1 MAIAAAGAV
10 FAAAAPAA
18 SANVRYASP
27 NGPAGAT
34 CASGD
39 PCRLDTA
46 VNGAG
51 GGDEVVLKPGDY
63 NVTYPVAATAAIDIH
78 GQAGESVPRLV
89 GGAGQA
95 TATLSMSAGGSISR
109 VYASSSTNSVA
120 AFSLEDV
127 IADGIESRATN
138 GAYGTEIYASLAGT
152 VLRNSIARAD
162 GSGAAIQVKDRLAGS
177 ATIIGV
183 TAFATG
189 GADGIVVKATLST
202 TTVKNTIARGTNWD
216 IEKKA
221 TALAPVASYSNFRP
235 ANTTGLTLGLG
246 NQSGAPLF
254 LNEAAGDLR
263 PVAGSPTIDAG
274 AADALAGLKD
284 ALGLQRVWGAAP
296 DLGALEFDPARPP
309 VLDNPAGGTG
319 GTPTPTDGSTT
330 STGPPTGT
338 SANPPPSTGQGGS
351 GDTSGGGSGG
361 HSDPLPPETRP
372 VLGATVTLG
381 EVKGAPLVRLP
392 GTDRFVPLT
401 RDSTVPVGALV
412 DATNGTIELTS
423 VRDSSG
429 KTQTGTFWGGVFKVV
444 QSRNDTVTELALS
457 GGDFSDC
464 KTTKRRGRGKVV
476 AAGAKRKRRLWG
488 RDRGGRFR
496 TRGRNAS
503 ATVRGTRWLTE
514 DRCEGTY
521 FKVTEGAIDVRDE
534 RKRKTVRLK
543 RGGSY
548 LAAAA
553 AKRKR
558 SSR

>member
-10 FAAAAPAA
+10 FAGAAPAA
-18 SANVRYASP
+18 FADARYASP
-27 NGPAGAT
+27 TGSAGAT
-34 CASGD
+34 CSSGD

-46 VNGAG
+46 VNGAAG
-51 GGDEVVLKPGDY
+51 GEEVVLKPGDY
-63 NVTYPVAATAAIDIH
+63 NVTFPVEATAAIDIH
-78 GQAGESVPRLV
+78 GQAGESVPRLL
-89 GGAGQA
+89 GGAGLT
-95 TATLSMSAGGSISR
+95 TATLEMSAGGSISR
-109 VYASSSTNSVA
+109 VYASSSANSVS
-120 AFSLEDV
+120 AFALDDV

-138 GAYGTEIYASLAGT
+138 GAYGTEIYASLSGT
-152 VLRNSIARAD
+152 VLRNSVARAD
-162 GSGAAIQVKDRLAGS
+162 GSGAAIQVKDRLVGS
-177 ATIIGV
+177 ATILGV
-183 TAFATG
+183 TAHATG

-216 IEKKA
+216 IETKP
-221 TALAPVASYSNFRP
+221 TALAPIVSYSNVRP
-235 ANTTGLTLGLG
+235 GNTSATVGPG
-246 NQSGAPLF
+246 NQDGAPLF
-254 LNEAAGDLR
+254 FNEAAGDLR
-263 PVAGSPTIDAG
+263 PVAGSPTIDGG

-296 DLGALEFDPARPP
+296 DIGALEFDPAHPP
-309 VLDNPAGGTG
+309 VLDTPTGGTG
-319 GTPTPTDGSTT
+319 GTPSGSTT
-330 STGPPTGT
+330 TTGDSAASTGP
-338 SANPPPSTGQGGS
+338 GGG
-351 GDTSGGGSGG
+351 GDTPDGGAGG
-361 HSDPLPPETRP
+361 QSDDLPPETQP

-401 RDSTVPVGALV
+401 RDSTVPVGAVV
-412 DATNGTIELTS
+412 DATNGTVELTS

-429 KTQTGTFWGGVFKVV
+429 KTQTGTFWGGVFKVA
-444 QSRNDTVTELALS
+444 QSRRDTVTELALS

-464 KTTKRRGRGKVV
+464 KATKRRGRGKVV

-496 TRGRNAS
+496 TRGRHAS

-514 DRCEGTY
+514 DRCDGTY
-521 FKVTEGAIDVRDE
+521 FKVTQGAIDVRDE

-553 AKRKR
+553 PAKRKR
-558 SSR
+558 SR

>member
-63 NVTYPVAATAAIDIH
+63 NVTYPVDATAAIDIH

-309 VLDNPAGGTG
+309 VLDNPVGGTG
-319 GTPTPTDGSTT
+319 ETASGSPTTTTTTGDTPT
-330 STGPPTGT
+330 STGP
-338 SANPPPSTGQGGS
+338 GGS
-351 GDTSGGGSGG
+351 DDTRDGGSGG
-361 HSDPLPPETRP
+361 QSDDLPPETRP

-464 KTTKRRGRGKVV
+464 
-476 AAGAKRKRRLWG
+476 
-488 RDRGGRFR
+488 
-496 TRGRNAS
+496 
-503 ATVRGTRWLTE
+503 
-514 DRCEGTY
+514 
-521 FKVTEGAIDVRDE
+521 
-534 RKRKTVRLK
+534 
-543 RGGSY
+543 
-548 LAAAA
+548 
-553 AKRKR
+553 
-558 SSR
+558 